1 MMAAAAVG
9 VVKTEGLFI
18 SGTGRFRGF
27 HGTIVEPAHV
37 VQQGTAL
44 LSNKILFSTG
54 TRPIFNINNSK
65 FQRAEPYLAISSKI
79 IHFNSDPTIGSSL
92 AGIADPPSQHP
103 VRNRGPGGVGSQ
115 REDLREPPQVPKTSQ
130 NQHRGGKTENP
141 TEVYRRKMKESCTIN
156 NKWAAKYSKIK
167 GFLFF

>member
-1 MMAAAAVG
+1 MYSSCPTTEISSFFRGVFSNSDSNSPDSSKLYRACILVIGSKISSKLSRQSYFTECQPSKFCTVSTGLVVRNEPVAFMVAAAAVG
-9 VVKTEGLFI
+9 VVKTEGLFT
-18 SGTGRFRGF
+18 SWTGRFRGF

-79 IHFNSDPTIGSSL
+79 IHFNS
-92 AGIADPPSQHP
+92 
-103 VRNRGPGGVGSQ
+103 
-115 REDLREPPQVPKTSQ
+115 
-130 NQHRGGKTENP
+130 ENP
-141 TEVYRRKMKESCTIN
+141 PARRCEK
-156 NKWAAKYSKIK
+156 
-167 GFLFF
+167 